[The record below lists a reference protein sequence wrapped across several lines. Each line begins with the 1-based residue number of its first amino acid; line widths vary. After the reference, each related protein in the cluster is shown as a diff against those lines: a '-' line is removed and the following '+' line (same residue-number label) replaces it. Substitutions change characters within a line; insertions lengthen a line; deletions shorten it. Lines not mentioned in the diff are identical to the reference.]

1 MTQLTRRQFIQNSA
15 VFAAA
20 LPIYA
25 SAAASK
31 PLPIGFSTLGC
42 PGWDWTKILNFAQQN
57 GFASVEL
64 RGLQGTMDLPA
75 RPEFSPERIAAS
87 KKEVTAH
94 GLHISCVS
102 SSANMHETDTKKH
115 EEQLADA
122 RRTYR
127 RTGQGRRRAGE
138 VHGYERRVGQV

>member
-15 VFAAA
+15 VFAAV

-57 GFASVEL
+57 GFASVAL

-75 RPEFSPERIAAS
+75 RPELSPGRIAEA
-87 KKEVTAH
+87 KEELADH
-94 GLHISCVS
+94 RLPISS
-102 SSANMHETDTKKH
+102 MSRSANM
-115 EEQLADA
+115 
-122 RRTYR
+122 
-127 RTGQGRRRAGE
+127 
-138 VHGYERRVGQV
+138 